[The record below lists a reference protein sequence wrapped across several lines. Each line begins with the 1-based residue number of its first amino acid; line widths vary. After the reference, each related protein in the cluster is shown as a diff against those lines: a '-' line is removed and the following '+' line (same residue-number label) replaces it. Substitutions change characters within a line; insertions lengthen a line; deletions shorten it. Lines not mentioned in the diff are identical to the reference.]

1 MGALMVVDPQH
12 TARYQPTGLYINR
25 GAPKKQRLVRERG
38 RRKKPERKETQSN
51 HRNFQLYLQNSH
63 TRNRLPLTNTDPRKT
78 REETGRERVERCSE
92 NRRGPKNRETG
103 REQNDSIPALPL
115 LSKRK

>member
-1 MGALMVVDPQH
+1 
-12 TARYQPTGLYINR
+12 
-25 GAPKKQRLVRERG
+25 LVKRERE

-51 HRNFQLYLQNSH
+51 HRNFQVYLQNSH

-92 NRRGPKNRETG
+92 NSVNRTYMKDHL
-103 REQNDSIPALPL
+103 QNNDAN
-115 LSKRK
+115 

>member
-1 MGALMVVDPQH
+1 
-12 TARYQPTGLYINR
+12 
-25 GAPKKQRLVRERG
+25 LVKRERE

-51 HRNFQLYLQNSH
+51 HRNFQVYLQNSH
-63 TRNRLPLTNTDPRKT
+63 TRNRLYLTNTDPRKT